1 MKNEGGKTKTIV
13 FGVGNLIRSDD
24 GVGIRIAEECR
35 NKLDLSQVT
44 VADTD
49 VAGLSLLDIIAGY
62 EKAIIIDGIQTI
74 GGQPGKIYRLGPEMF
89 HSTRNFAFSHDLNFT
104 TVLQFGKAIGLIMPE
119 IVVIFAVEVADVST
133 FSEECTPEVKE
144 AIPLCV
150 EMVLKELNSDLAV

>member
-1 MKNEGGKTKTIV
+1 MGTEVGKAKTLLLGI
-13 FGVGNLIRSDD
+13 GNPIRGDD

-35 NKLDLSQVT
+35 RKLHGSQVDI
-44 VADTD
+44 ADTS
-49 VAGLSLLDIIAGY
+49 VAGLSLLDIMAGY
-62 EKAIIIDGIQTI
+62 DKAIIIDGIQTV

-104 TVLQFGKAIGLIMPE
+104 TVLQFGKATGLIMPE
-119 IVVIFAVEVADVST
+119 IIVIFAIELADVST

-150 EMVLKELNSDLAV
+150 EMVLQELNADLAI